1 MKVIFNK
8 LIFVLSILNL
18 FIFAAKPSYGASINL
33 AWNVNTEADLDGYKI
48 YYGTSSGNYGEPVN
62 AGKVIE
68 YELSGLTGGATYYI
82 AITAYDTSE
91 NESQKSEEVSGVAQP
106 PPDTQ
111 NPTITIISPTTSPTF
126 STSDPNHYF
135 SGTASDNVGVTE
147 VTWVNNRGGSG
158 TASGTTNWSVA
169 SITMQ
174 SGQNIITFTAR
185 DAADN
190 TGTDIITVNY
200 TPVTTTIT
208 TTSSATT
215 TAASTT
221 TTTAP
226 STTSS
231 TPVPTTTTSPGPR
244 PTSTSTTISAT
255 TSTSSAKTTSTTIK
269 SDSTPPTGTI
279 TINNDDE
286 VTHSLNVVL
295 TLYATDDSK
304 ELTENGLMTFSN
316 DNEDWS
322 DPEPYKTTKTWTL
335 SSGEGEKTVYAIF
348 RDAAGN
354 WMSKPVNDQIKYEEQ
369 NNCDDPQKIQ
379 PVSLTASSEFLPFW
393 AKDSAIDGDPL
404 TVWSTLPS
412 IFWKNEFITLDLGET
427 KQISGFDMYA
437 SKMFGIDYL
446 PTSFQIQISKDN
458 ITWEDMG
465 SEKDYTF
472 QSAYSDSWE
481 FNTPEAR
488 YIKVSITKAK
498 TFFIFY
504 LVQIAEIEVYGCD
517 MPEQTLALLEEEHV
531 IKDEIF
537 KVIDQEEKDAEK
549 TLDINQGKPSVPGKP
564 VVTFK

>member
-1 MKVIFNK
+1 MDI
-8 LIFVLSILNL
+8 
-18 FIFAAKPSYGASINL
+18 
-33 AWNVNTEADLDGYKI
+33 
-48 YYGTSSGNYGEPVN
+48 
-62 AGKVIE
+62 
-68 YELSGLTGGATYYI
+68 
-82 AITAYDTSE
+82 
-91 NESQKSEEVSGVAQP
+91 QP

-147 VTWVNNRGGSG
+147 VTWVNDRGGSG
-158 TASGTTNWSVA
+158 TASGTTNWSVS
-169 SITMQ
+169 SISMQ
-174 SGQNIITFTAR
+174 VGQNIITFTAK
-185 DAADN
+185 DAAEN
-190 TGTDIITVNY
+190 TGTDVITVNY
-200 TPVTTTIT
+200 TPPTTS
-208 TTSSATT
+208 TTSSTPSSTT
-215 TAASTT
+215 TTVVSTT
-221 TTTAP
+221 TTTALTTTSTSSVTTTVSTTTTP
-226 STTSS
+226 SSTTTSAAPTTTTSS
-231 TPVPTTTTSPGPR
+231 TPLTTTIPVTTSILPSTTTSV
-244 PTSTSTTISAT
+244 AT
-255 TSTSSAKTTSTTIK
+255 TSTTTTP
-269 SDSTPPTGTI
+269 SDNIPPTGTI
-279 TINNDDE
+279 IINNGDE
-286 VTHSLNVVL
+286 VTQSLNVEL
-295 TLYATDDSK
+295 TLYATDNSK
-304 ELTENGLMTFSN
+304 ELTGNARMTFSN
-316 DNEDWS
+316 DNKNWS
-322 DPEPYKTTKTWTL
+322 DLEPYKTTKTWTL

-348 RDAAGN
+348 RDATGN
-354 WMSKPVNDQIKYEEQ
+354 WMSKPVNDQIKYEKQ
-369 NNCDDPQKIQ
+369 NQCDDPQKLQ
-379 PVSLTASSEFLPFW
+379 PVSVTASSEFL
-393 AKDSAIDGDPL
+393 AKSNVIDRDPL

-427 KQISGFDMYA
+427 KQLSGFDMYA
-437 SKMFGIDYL
+437 SKMFGIDFF
-446 PTSFQIQISKDN
+446 PTNFQIQISKDT
-458 ITWEDMG
+458 ITWADMG